1 MLVRFILQ
9 NKGAG
14 VATVRRSASVAEA
27 ADELW
32 ARRIGALVVS
42 RDGLDIEGIVSERDI
57 VRAIAHRG
65 AAVLQLPVS
74 EIMTS
79 DVLTCSLDDT
89 VDSLMALMTRR
100 RVRHL
105 PVVSNHRLVGLVSI
119 GDVVKYRV
127 EELELE
133 AEVLHDYIVN
143 GR

>member
-9 NKGAG
+9 NKGSG
-14 VATVRRSASVAEA
+14 VATVRRAVSVAEA

-32 ARRIGALVVS
+32 AKRIGALVVS
-42 RDGLDIEGIVSERDI
+42 QDGIGIEGIISERDI
-57 VRAIAHRG
+57 VRAIAQLG
-65 AAVLQLPVS
+65 TAVLQLPVS
-74 EIMTS
+74 EIMTHE
-79 DVLTCSLDDT
+79 VLTCSLDDT

-105 PVVSNHRLVGLVSI
+105 PVMSDGALVGLVSI